1 MTEAR
6 KSAMARIQR
15 SEVSASCILAIDDEV
30 ANLDLLRGLLLRE
43 GYAEV
48 HCLSDASQATRVFL
62 ETRPD
67 IVLLDLMM
75 PQMDGYAVLE
85 SLSRLVPPDDFVPI
99 IVLTAD
105 TSVSAR
111 RRALSLGAR
120 DFISKPFDL
129 IEVAL
134 RIANLLEM
142 RMLYQRLQAGDAS
155 G

>member
-1 MTEAR
+1 MTEAG

-15 SEVSASCILAIDDEV
+15 SEVSASRILAIDDEV

-48 HCLSDASQATRVFL
+48 RCLSDASKATDVFL
-62 ETRPD
+62 ETQPD

-142 RMLYQRLQAGDAS
+142 RMLYQRLQARVAPP
-155 G
+155 

>member
-1 MTEAR
+1 MTEAG
-6 KSAMARIQR
+6 KSAMAKIQR
-15 SEVSASCILAIDDEV
+15 SEVSASRILAIDDEV

-48 HCLSDASQATRVFL
+48 RCLSDASKATDVFL
-62 ETRPD
+62 EAQPD

-85 SLSRLVPPDDFVPI
+85 SLSRLVPPDEFVPI

-142 RMLYQRLQAGDAS
+142 RLLYQRLQARVGS
-155 G
+155 P

>member
-1 MTEAR
+1 MTEAG
-6 KSAMARIQR
+6 KSVMARIQR
-15 SEVSASCILAIDDEV
+15 SEVSASRILAIDDEV

-48 HCLSDASQATRVFL
+48 RCLSDASKATDVFL
-62 ETRPD
+62 ESQPD

-75 PQMDGYAVLE
+75 PQRDGYAVLE

-142 RMLYQRLQAGDAS
+142 RMLYQRLRS
-155 G
+155 GVATA

>member
-1 MTEAR
+1 MTEAG

-15 SEVSASCILAIDDEV
+15 SEVSASRILAIDDEV

-48 HCLSDASQATRVFL
+48 RCLSDASQATDVFL
-62 ETRPD
+62 ETQPD

-75 PQMDGYAVLE
+75 PQRDGYAVLE

-99 IVLTAD
+99 VVLTAD

-142 RMLYQRLQAGDAS
+142 RMLYQRLRS
-155 G
+155 GVAPA